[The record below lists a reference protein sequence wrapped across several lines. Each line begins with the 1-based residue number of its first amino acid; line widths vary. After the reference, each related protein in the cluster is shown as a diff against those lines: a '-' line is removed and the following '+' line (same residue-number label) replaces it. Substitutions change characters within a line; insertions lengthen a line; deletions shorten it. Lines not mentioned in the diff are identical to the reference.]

1 MLVPITTVVPG
12 SVDVV
17 TTPGP
22 SLLIDS
28 LPLDNVVVTTGNI
41 VVVVVTDG
49 SKAAGVDVVTL
60 TIPVGVTLGSS
71 TQLSGTVIGTQ
82 SVICIIIFYA
92 TLVEGGTFGDAFRCG
107 VFHTGWYLNGGCV
120 QFVYHSDS

>member
-1 MLVPITTVVPG
+1 MLVPITAVVPG
-12 SVDVV
+12 SVEVV

-82 SVICIIIFYA
+82 SEICIVIFLRNA
-92 TLVEGGTFGDAFRCG
+92 G
-107 VFHTGWYLNGGCV
+107 
-120 QFVYHSDS
+120 

>member
-1 MLVPITTVVPG
+1 MTNLPSVKSLILIGFGSLIVISLLVPITTVVPG

-28 LPLDNVVVTTGNI
+28 FDNVVVRTGNI
-41 VVVVVTDG
+41 VVVVTFVVVTDG
-49 SKAAGVDVVTL
+49 SKGAGVDVVTL

-82 SVICIIIFYA
+82 SEIFMVIFYA
-92 TLVEGGTFGDAFRCG
+92 TLV
-107 VFHTGWYLNGGCV
+107 
-120 QFVYHSDS
+120 

>member
-1 MLVPITTVVPG
+1 MLVPITAVVPG
-12 SVDVV
+12 SVEVV

-82 SVICIIIFYA
+82 SSV
-92 TLVEGGTFGDAFRCG
+92 TLSVVVFSTLDGT
-107 VFHTGWYLNGGCV
+107 
-120 QFVYHSDS
+120 

>member
-1 MLVPITTVVPG
+1 MVPG

-17 TTPGP
+17 KTSGP

-28 LPLDNVVVTTGNI
+28 FDNVVVRTGNI
-41 VVVVVTDG
+41 VVVVTFVVVTDG
-49 SKAAGVDVVTL
+49 SKGAGVDVVTL

-82 SVICIIIFYA
+82 SEIFMIIFYA
-92 TLVEGGTFGDAFRCG
+92 TLVEGGTFSDAFRCG
-107 VFHTGWYLNGGCV
+107 VFPSTGWYLNGGCV
-120 QFVYHSDS
+120 EFVYHSDS